1 VSGGKLRGLVQTGA
15 TRSPGL
21 TEVPTVIESGFPG
34 FVSTAWWGCF
44 TAGRTPRA
52 IVDRFSNALAETLR
66 EPAIKSRIEA
76 MQITLEL
83 GGPDVQRQ
91 LLADQMK
98 LWGQVVKEHNIKADS
113 S

>member
-1 VSGGKLRGLVQTGA
+1 VDDAPEPPGHGA
-15 TRSPGL
+15 TQPD
-21 TEVPTVIESGFPG
+21 E
-34 FVSTAWWGCF
+34 
-44 TAGRTPRA
+44 
-52 IVDRFSNALAETLR
+52 
-66 EPAIKSRIEA
+66 KSRIEA

-91 LLADQMK
+91 LLADQMN